1 MGGFVNINKI
11 TLSVVAIAVLLVS
24 GCSPK
29 LKPTDNCRYNIHV
42 SDLYSVEDFN
52 YIDFFDLA
60 VEVSKDH
67 NFPPP
72 MKYDKSDGLLVF
84 GHEDV
89 DTMPGHKMVVYM
101 WVDSPFQ
108 VMTENVCLNFQILDV
123 RGSYLTDSTTA
134 PIMIDFINDLE
145 DKYKKYIEDTKRIM
159 EKYQVN

>member
-1 MGGFVNINKI
+1 MNINKI
-11 TLSVVAIAVLLVS
+11 TLFVAALAVLLVS

-52 YIDFFDLA
+52 YIDFFDIA
-60 VEVSKDH
+60 VEVSKEH

-72 MKYDKSDGLLVF
+72 MKYDRSDGILVF

-89 DTMPGHKMVVYM
+89 DTMPGHKVVVYM
-101 WVDSPFQ
+101 WVDNPSQ
-108 VMTENVCLNFQILDV
+108 GMTENVCINFQILDV
-123 RGSYLTDSTTA
+123 RASYLTDSSTGQ
-134 PIMIDFINDLE
+134 IINDFTSELE
-145 DKYKKYIEDTKRIM
+145 KKYTEHIENTNRIM